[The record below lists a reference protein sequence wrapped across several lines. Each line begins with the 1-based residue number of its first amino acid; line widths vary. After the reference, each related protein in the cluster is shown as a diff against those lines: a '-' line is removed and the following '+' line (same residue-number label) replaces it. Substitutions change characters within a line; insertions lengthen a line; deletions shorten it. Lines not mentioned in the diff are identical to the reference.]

1 MRFLTKNNARIV
13 LIAGFLLAAVQTSQ
27 ASETDA
33 LMISANIQQFH
44 MPYGSILD
52 PVFASSDPASPDY
65 STIVGYTHAGDSA
78 LWTGHYLAAEAFRYQ
93 VTRSPEA
100 FANAW
105 RALWGIRTLLDIT
118 KSDVLARCFVVV
130 DSPFA
135 AAIQQQESGH
145 GIYYNNLGNR
155 PYFWIGDTSRDQY
168 SGVMF
173 GLSAAYDMIDD
184 PDMRAFIRTD
194 VTRILNNLLSHGWN
208 VVMPDG
214 SISTTFVQRSDQQLS
229 FLQVGRRINPQ
240 AFDLTYKVYRVF
252 NSLGVISPILFDD
265 ADDHAHYFKFNLNYI
280 NLYNLIRLEE
290 NSSPFKQ
297 LYLNAYGLLRSTTAS
312 HGNAQFN
319 MIDRALK
326 GENASRDAE
335 TINLLNS
342 WLTRP
347 RRDYWVDL
355 RNQFPACGDDRA
367 CSVIS
372 IPLRVNTDYL
382 WQRSPFLL
390 FGGGFGTTET
400 AGIDYLL
407 PYWMARLYGLPQN

>member
-1 MRFLTKNNARIV
+1 MLSSVHA
-13 LIAGFLLAAVQTSQ
+13 IA

-33 LMISANIQQFH
+33 LTISANIQQFH

-78 LWTGHYLAAEAFRYQ
+78 VWTGHYLAAEAFRYQ

-105 RALWGIRTLLDIT
+105 RALWAIRALIDIT
-118 KSDVLARCFVVV
+118 KTDVLARCFVST
-130 DSPFA
+130 DSPYA

-145 GIYYNNLGNR
+145 GIYYNNLGDR
-155 PYFWIGDTSRDQY
+155 SYFWIGNTSRDQY

-173 GLSAAYDMIDD
+173 GLSVAYDMIDD
-184 PDMRAFIRTD
+184 PETRAFIRTD
-194 VTRILNNLLSHGWN
+194 VTRLLNNLLSHNWN

-214 SISTTFVQRSDQQLS
+214 RISTTFLQRSDQQLS

-240 AFDLTYKVYRVF
+240 AFDWTYKVYRTLY
-252 NSLGVISPILFDD
+252 SLWVLSPVLFDD
-265 ADDHAHYFKFNLNYI
+265 ADDHNHYFKFNINYI
-280 NLYNLIRLEE
+280 NFYNLIRLEE
-290 NSSPFKQ
+290 NNSPFKQ
-297 LYLNAYGLLRSTTAS
+297 IYMNAYGLLRSTTDA
-312 HGNAQFN
+312 HGNAHFN
-319 MIDRALK
+319 MIDRALR
-326 GENASRDAE
+326 GQNANRDAE
-335 TINLLNS
+335 TVNLLNA

-347 RRDYWVDL
+347 RRDYWIDL
-355 RNQFPACGDDRA
+355 RNKYAACGDDRA
-367 CSVIS
+367 CTA
-372 IPLRVNTDYL
+372 IPIEDRVNTDFL

-400 AGIDYLL
+400 AGIDYILS
-407 PYWMARLYGLPQN
+407 YWMGRLYGLPL